1 MPGTMDVDLN
11 VDDKNPWGGSLT
23 LNNDYSADTKRLR
36 AIASLSNSNL
46 WQKGHSASLTFFTAP
61 EKTDNAKVWSASYS
75 LPLSEQWTLRFSGYQ
90 SDSDV
95 ATVGGTSVLGKGH
108 SYGATT
114 FYTLLSGGEWT
125 HQLSLGLEFKDFDE
139 NVMYGGVEDRVPLKY
154 APLPSDI
161 TATTST
167 IGGRA
172 TSVSAS

>member
-1 MPGTMDVDLN
+1 M
-11 VDDKNPWGGSLT
+11 
-23 LNNDYSADTKRLR
+23 AE
-36 AIASLSNSNL
+36 
-46 WQKGHSASLTFFTAP
+46 GHSASLTFFTAP

-154 APLPSDI
+154 APFTFGYNGYYFNDRRQGNLSLSI
-161 TATTST
+161 VTATSDFLHY
-167 IGGRA
+167 GSDYDEFDRKRYRA
-172 TSVSAS
+172 SKDFALLKGTQV